1 MSRHRSRD
9 GQAVTALIWT
19 RVRSDIM
26 HFSFCRIERDL
37 KPALFSRSLGG
48 RTACRGASS
57 SHKATASVVCE
68 FGQGEIAGQGRD
80 ANLAVEDVEEKR

>member
-1 MSRHRSRD
+1 
-9 GQAVTALIWT
+9 
-19 RVRSDIM
+19 M
-26 HFSFCRIERDL
+26 HFLLLPELKRDL

-68 FGQGEIAGQGRD
+68 FDRVKLTGQGRD